1 MTCGKSVIFN
11 SPSIPPWYNWNIV
24 DSSYTKHPYIYIY
37 NFYRVS
43 KCYLTASE
51 QFFRYIMAGTNKLRV
66 SSTWVHPWFSD
77 GVRVAHPVVFFV
89 CFCCLCTVSCVPN
102 VASVCFIHSW
112 LPLVF
117 SVLWPVSLLC
127 SFMIAFGFLQRVCQ
141 WDDDDVCF
149 VLDQHTWYDF
159 YSACSLKP
167 QSKGRHVTTIGH
179 IILIPSQ
186 PVFVLTPQCC
196 TLGGEATNTNFK
208 GLWFDLTAL
217 GDKHSDHYT
226 TDVVSCFCFIHK

>member
-1 MTCGKSVIFN
+1 MSLLCSLVFSVLW
-11 SPSIPPWYNWNIV
+11 P
-24 DSSYTKHPYIYIY
+24 
-37 NFYRVS
+37 VS
-43 KCYLTASE
+43 LICSFMIA
-51 QFFRYIMAGTNKLRV
+51 FGF
-66 SSTWVHPWFSD
+66 
-77 GVRVAHPVVFFV
+77 
-89 CFCCLCTVSCVPN
+89 LCTVASVSALFIGFLCT
-102 VASVCFIHSW
+102 VASVYALFIGFLCTVTSVSALFIHDCLWFSLYWGQCLWFVHSW

-159 YSACSLKP
+159 YTACSLKP

-186 PVFVLTPQCC
+186 PVFALTPQCC
-196 TLGGEATNTNFK
+196 TLRGEATNTNFK
-208 GLWFDLTAL
+208 GLCFDLTAL

-226 TDVVSCFCFIHK
+226 TDAVSCFCFIHK